1 MSKIA
6 DAVNAVRKHI
16 TEIEIAAD
24 VRYPDT
30 IPISECFLYL
40 EAATMALAT
49 LKSELHYQN
58 REQLGSKT
66 AIEECLRRRAVES
79 IVSLAMA
86 IPHYVPTPVLVTR
99 HREKVE
105 QRERFELYDF

>member
-6 DAVNAVRKHI
+6 NAVNTIRSHI

-30 IPISECFLYL
+30 IPISKCFLYL
-40 EAATMALAT
+40 EAATLALAA

-58 REQLGSKT
+58 REQLGSQKL
-66 AIEECLRRRAVES
+66 IEEGIKRKAVES
-79 IVSLAMA
+79 IAALASA
-86 IPHYVPTPVLVTR
+86 IPLYVPTPALVTR
-99 HREKVE
+99 YRERIE
-105 QRERFELYDF
+105 HRERFEL